1 MGFERLHMS
10 VLQRL
15 LLLWLVIIIVLGSSG
30 AYLSHRAAI
39 YQARKLSHYSQP
51 QWSEDESQIAYL
63 KWDYPVENPKAD
75 PDDRQLWVGSRVDG
89 HCKKLISLGNQKLK
103 LLGWLDHDKRLLLLP
118 EKLEGK
124 TLRIWLVDVASATLQ
139 EIKFTRNDLEFVCIE
154 SGDVFFQRHGSKR
167 QHEVASSVRDD
178 ADPNTDPSATPESA
192 SAPATLEVNELELL
206 MWSPGKNA
214 ITPVTSIPID
224 GEELSIV
231 SAIPSPDDK
240 WVAMVLQL
248 KGELALWLYNRERD
262 RPQFAN
268 VRVSASSLNVA
279 WSSDSTGLVAAGE
292 ESSSSNLHVIWNVQI
307 PEVTTLRTSGIKK
320 NYHPFWPKGEKEFL
334 LVSPDNEVQRF
345 DPKRLEAEKI
355 LGRTI
360 EGHPAE
366 ETAVSPLAN
375 WAAFRSQSES
385 EDRLYY
391 YSLKTKQ
398 VRPLVEEDSESEY
411 RNSTAYSVGSGLLN
425 GFYFWTGQS
434 KLMK

>member
-1 MGFERLHMS
+1 MS

-15 LLLWLVIIIVLGSSG
+15 LLLWLAIAIILGSSG
-30 AYLSHRAAI
+30 LYLARRAAT
-39 YQARKLSHYSQP
+39 YQSRKLSHYSQP

-63 KWDYPVENPKAD
+63 KWDYAAESPQAE
-75 PDDRQLWVGSRVDG
+75 PDDRQLWVGSRIDG

-124 TLRIWLVDVASATLQ
+124 TLRIWLVDVTSATLQ
-139 EIKFTRNDLEFVCIE
+139 EIKFTRSDLEFVCIE
-154 SGDVFFQRHGSKR
+154 SGDVFFQRRGNKR
-167 QHEVASSVRDD
+167 PHEVASAVRDESVDSSAPTPD
-178 ADPNTDPSATPESA
+178 ASGSPDLA
-192 SAPATLEVNELELL
+192 SAPATLDVSELELL

-214 ITPVTSIPID
+214 ITPVTSIPVEGD
-224 GEELSIV
+224 ELSIV

-248 KGELALWLYNRERD
+248 KGELALWLYSREQD
-262 RPQFAN
+262 RATFAN

-292 ESSSSNLHVIWNVQI
+292 EVASSNLHVIWNVQT
-307 PEVTTLRTSGIKK
+307 PEVTTLRTSSSKK

-334 LVSPDNEVQRF
+334 LVSPDNEVLRF
-345 DPKRLEAEKI
+345 NPQRLEAEKI

-360 EGHPAE
+360 EGHPAD

-375 WAAFRSQSES
+375 WAAFRSQSDN

-398 VRPLVEEDSESEY
+398 VRALVEEDSESEY
-411 RNSTAYSVGSGLLN
+411 RNSTRYLIGSGLLN
-425 GFYFWTGQS
+425 GYYYWTGQS